1 MPQVREPLPFS
12 GSRRCPTRRT
22 LATAYRPQRFS
33 EVLGQRAPIRAL
45 GAAAERGDV
54 AAAYIFSGTR
64 GIGKTTIAR
73 IFAKAL
79 NCERGPAA
87 DCCGECTPC
96 REIAEGR
103 SLDVVELDAATHTGI
118 DDIRELREAAQY
130 PPGRDRY
137 RVFIL
142 DEAHQLSQAAWNG
155 LLKILEE
162 PPSWCVFLFCTTE
175 PHRIPATI
183 ESRALHF
190 AFRSPPPA
198 ALAAHLRDI
207 AAREEIE
214 IDDGAIDLLVRA
226 ANGSV
231 RDGLSALDQV
241 RAVAD
246 GPIDADLVRE
256 ALGLVPGE
264 AVDRWLRAALGGDAA
279 AALRVVA
286 ELDEEGQDLRAFT
299 AEALAAVHRVGL
311 VRALGGDAVPDGAAL
326 VDLAGKLAPE
336 QVAFAGKVLDETEA
350 RLRAGGPQRIL
361 LDLAT
366 LRVAR
371 AADLSPLADLAGR
384 ALSGGGGGGRPPG
397 TPPVARG
404 GPGATERAPASGRGR
419 PGPSASPARASTPP
433 SSPPAPPPADGL
445 LARLLDEVAGVRA
458 PVAAY
463 LRHASGARLREDGV
477 LEITLPARAVVWES
491 RLRESAAAEALRT
504 AAERVLGHPPAS
516 VEIRRGGGGGGSAGP
531 AGTPPSPRKTRR
543 QVLEQVRQ
551 DPVIR
556 EIFDRFDA
564 VLLDGHELPP
574 GEETR

>member
-1 MPQVREPLPFS
+1 
-12 GSRRCPTRRT
+12 
-22 LATAYRPQRFS
+22 
-33 EVLGQRAPIRAL
+33 
-45 GAAAERGDV
+45 V

-190 AFRSPPPA
+190 AFRSPPPS
-198 ALAAHLRDI
+198 ALAAHLRDV
-207 AAREEIE
+207 AAKEGIE
-214 IDDGAIDLLVRA
+214 IDEGAIELLVRA

-241 RAVAD
+241 RAVAE

-279 AALRVVA
+279 AALRVIA
-286 ELDEEGQDLRAFT
+286 DLDEEGQDLRAFT

-311 VRALGGDAVPDGAAL
+311 VRALGKDAVPDGPDL

-336 QVAFAGKVLDETEA
+336 QVAFAGKVLDETEG

-366 LRVAR
+366 LRIAR
-371 AADLSPLADLAGR
+371 VADLAPLADLAGR
-384 ALSGGGGGGRPPG
+384 ALAGGGGAPGPSPPA
-397 TPPVARG
+397 PPVGSREDHRSRPG
-404 GPGATERAPASGRGR
+404 GGSR
-419 PGPSASPARASTPP
+419 PGPSA
-433 SSPPAPPPADGL
+433 APPPAPAPSPVAQPTGDGL
-445 LARLLDEVAGVRA
+445 LARLLEEVAGVRA

-463 LRHASGARLREDGV
+463 LRHATGARVRDDGI
-477 LEITLPARAVVWES
+477 LEIVLPARAVVWES
-491 RLRESAAAEALRT
+491 RLREPAAAAALRT
-504 AAERVLGHPPAS
+504 AAERALGRSPAG
-516 VEIRRGGGGGGSAGP
+516 VEIRRSDEAD
-531 AGTPPSPRKTRR
+531 AREASSPRDPARRKSRR

-551 DPVIR
+551 DPVVR

-564 VLLDGHELPP
+564 VLLDGHELSP
-574 GEETR
+574 GDDAR

>member
-1 MPQVREPLPFS
+1 M
-12 GSRRCPTRRT
+12 
-22 LATAYRPQRFS
+22 
-33 EVLGQRAPIRAL
+33 LGQRAPIRAL
-45 GAAAERGDV
+45 GSAAERGEV

-118 DDIRELREAAQY
+118 DDVRELREAAQY

-162 PPSWCVFLFCTTE
+162 PPPWCVFLFCTTE

-198 ALAAHLRDI
+198 ALAEHLRSVAD
-207 AAREEIE
+207 REGID
-214 IDDGAIDLLVRA
+214 IDDEAIELLVRA

-241 RAVAD
+241 RAVAE
-246 GPIDADLVRE
+246 GPIDAALVRD

-264 AVDRWLRAALGGDAA
+264 AVAGWVRAALGGDAA
-279 AALRVVA
+279 GALAVVA
-286 ELDEEGQDLRAFT
+286 ELDGEGQDLRAFA

-311 VRALGGDAVPDGAAL
+311 VQALGPEAVPGGKELA
-326 VDLAGKLAPE
+326 DLAGALAPE
-336 QVAFAGKVLDETEA
+336 QVAFAGKVLDETEG

-366 LRVAR
+366 LRISRV
-371 AADLSPLADLAGR
+371 ADLAPLAELAGR
-384 ALSGGGGGGRPPG
+384 VLAGGGASPAPG
-397 TPPVARG
+397 
-404 GPGATERAPASGRGR
+404 APASGGGR
-419 PGPSASPARASTPP
+419 RAALPRQRREAPASDPGPGAGPRKAAGPGPVPP
-433 SSPPAPPPADGL
+433 SPPAPATPADGL
-445 LARLLDEVAGVRA
+445 LGRLLEAVAKVRA

-463 LRHASGARLREDGV
+463 LRHASAARVREDGTLEV
-477 LEITLPARAVVWES
+477 LLPERAVVWER
-491 RLRESAAAEALRT
+491 RLREPSAARTLAEA
-504 AAERVLGHPPAS
+504 AAAVLGRSPAAI
-516 VEIRRGGGGGGSAGP
+516 ELRRGGGESA
-531 AGTPPSPRKTRR
+531 ADARRTAPPPPRRGRR
-543 QVLEQVRQ
+543 EVLEQVRR
-551 DPVIR
+551 DPVVR

-574 GEETR
+574 REDSP

>member
-45 GAAAERGDV
+45 GAAAERGEV

-198 ALAAHLRDI
+198 ALAAHLRDV
-207 AAREEIE
+207 AGKEGIE
-214 IDDGAIDLLVRA
+214 IDDGAIELLVRA

-241 RAVAD
+241 RAVAE

-264 AVDRWLRAALGGDAA
+264 AVDRWVRAALGGDAA
-279 AALRVVA
+279 GALRVIA
-286 ELDEEGQDLRAFT
+286 GLDEEGQDLRAFT

-311 VRALGGDAVPDGAAL
+311 VRVLGGDAVPGGAS
-326 VDLAGKLAPE
+326 LADVAEGLAPE
-336 QVAFAGKVLDETEA
+336 QLAFAGKVLDETEA

-366 LRVAR
+366 LRIAR
-371 AADLSPLADLAGR
+371 AADLAPLSDLAGR
-384 ALSGGGGGGRPPG
+384 ALAGGGGSPGPAPASRGGGRPPREAPSG
-397 TPPVARG
+397 GGSRSAPPGSR
-404 GPGATERAPASGRGR
+404 PERAPA
-419 PGPSASPARASTPP
+419 PPAA
-433 SSPPAPPPADGL
+433 SPPAPADGL
-445 LARLLDEVAGVRA
+445 LARLLAEVAGVRA

-463 LRHASGARLREDGV
+463 LRHAEGARVREDGV
-477 LEITLPARAVVWES
+477 LEIALPARAVVWET
-491 RLRESAAAEALRT
+491 RLREPAAAEALRT

-516 VEIRRGGGGGGSAGP
+516 IEIRRGDTGSEPGGTGAP
-531 AGTPPSPRKTRR
+531 ARAPRKTRR
-543 QVLEQVRQ
+543 EVLEQVRQ
-551 DPVIR
+551 DPVVR

-574 GEETR
+574 GNDAR

>member
-1 MPQVREPLPFS
+1 M
-12 GSRRCPTRRT
+12 
-22 LATAYRPQRFS
+22 
-33 EVLGQRAPIRAL
+33 LGQRAPIRAL
-45 GAAAERGDV
+45 AAAVERNEV

-155 LLKILEE
+155 LLKLLEE

-175 PHRIPATI
+175 PHRIPPTI

-190 AFRSPPPA
+190 AFRSPSPA
-198 ALAAHLRDI
+198 ALAGHLREV
-207 AAREEIE
+207 ASREGIE
-214 IDDGAIDLLVRA
+214 IDDDALELLVRA

-241 RAVAD
+241 RAVAG
-246 GPIDADLVRE
+246 GPITADLVRE

-264 AVDRWLRAALGGDAA
+264 AVDRWLRAALGGDPA
-279 AALRVVA
+279 AALRVIA
-286 ELDEEGQDLRAFT
+286 ELDGEGQDLRAFT

-311 VRALGGDAVPDGAAL
+311 VRALGAGAVPGGDG
-326 VDLAGKLAPE
+326 LAGLAARLEPE

-350 RLRAGGPQRIL
+350 RLRAGGPRRIL

-366 LRVAR
+366 LRIAR
-371 AADLSPLADLAGR
+371 AADLAPLADLAAR
-384 ALSGGGGGGRPPG
+384 VLSGSPPGSAGPAGPAGGSRTRAPDRPPAPRQDAS
-397 TPPVARG
+397 PPA
-404 GPGATERAPASGRGR
+404 GAAPPAPA
-419 PGPSASPARASTPP
+419 P
-433 SSPPAPPPADGL
+433 SSPPAAGTENL
-445 LARLLDEVAGVRA
+445 LARLLEGVAGVRA

-463 LRHASGARLREDGV
+463 LRHASGARVRDDGV
-477 LEITLPARAVVWES
+477 LEVVLPAGAVVWER
-491 RLRESAAAEALRT
+491 RLREPAAMKALL
-504 AAERVLGHPPAS
+504 AGAERTLGGAPAA
-516 VEIRRGGGGGGSAGP
+516 VEIRREAAGEPGPGDRGTATGGDP
-531 AGTPPSPRKTRR
+531 PRKSRR
-543 QVLEQVRQ
+543 EVLEQVRR
-551 DPVIR
+551 DPVVR

-564 VLLDGHELPP
+564 VLLDGHELAP
-574 GEETR
+574 GEDAP